1 MPAAPMEPIA
11 DKLRHFDPLEGLAV
25 QNLDPVVL
33 QVVQRLSVDAAVL
46 RERISG
52 AERDLRS
59 QESALREIRM
69 ATDYNASIRPQI
81 DDFKDQLQSEM
92 RSMAE
97 QCKLEAKALVK
108 VLREEMMSQSL
119 EWRRTNASLSS
130 LRSELA
136 QKHAPRDDLNSMES
150 RLLGEMHQQAAAIR
164 TDLSQPYNDLKND
177 LDVQH
182 TKVDHLVG
190 SQLKK
195 NHIPTYISDE
205 LQSVRLEEKRLED
218 EVKEMSN
225 RLSELEN
232 AVSEG
237 DVSPNSR
244 AHQYQPAATLPAGS
258 PVGSQQAPSSLSTTA
273 TFGASSG
280 TVYPPQ
286 SGTSPNKAM
295 PSESKS
301 DHSDHGVGPRGVNK
315 LRDELVNMRFT

>member
-1 MPAAPMEPIA
+1 MEPIA

-136 QKHAPRDDLNSMES
+136 QKHAPR
-150 RLLGEMHQQAAAIR
+150 

-190 SQLKK
+190 SQLEK
-195 NHIPTYISDE
+195 NHVPTYISDE

-295 PSESKS
+295 PSVSKS
-301 DHSDHGVGPRGVNK
+301 DHSDHGAGPRGVNK
-315 LRDELVNMRFT
+315 LRDELVTMRFT